1 MHYITWTKEMED
13 FLIKNYNKTPIN
25 KLTSKFG
32 ASKGAI
38 RTKASRLKI
47 TNRRKK
53 GDEKMRFKFKT
64 IEEMLLSNCFYY
76 YDEKGM
82 AILMYDGLDEVT
94 TEEEYKKILKTKDRD
109 RLEHFWDILFAD
121 EIEAF
126 RSIEGNTILEEEE
139 EEEWFSVRINDS
151 TYQIPLLIGV
161 TIEQVKEG

>member
-1 MHYITWTKEMED
+1 
-13 FLIKNYNKTPIN
+13 
-25 KLTSKFG
+25 
-32 ASKGAI
+32 
-38 RTKASRLKI
+38 
-47 TNRRKK
+47 
-53 GDEKMRFKFKT
+53 MRFKFKT

-94 TEEEYKKILKTKDRD
+94 TEEEYKKILKAKDRD